1 MGDYLSEKQLRES
14 FTQKVKACYAEY
26 LAAWRKLQPQE
37 LIERAGEIHTIQQLA
52 DDLPESISAED
63 MAYLVRFKNPL
74 EVVSDA
80 WCDSVSYS
88 LDDEELDH
96 VLWELRDRSNAEGD
110 YEMEPEYYS
119 RDAPELSM

>member
-1 MGDYLSEKQLRES
+1 MNYLSEKQLREI

-26 LAAWRKLQPQE
+26 QTTWLKLQPQE
-37 LIERAGEIHTIQQLA
+37 LIKRAGDIHTIQQLA

-80 WCDSVSYS
+80 
-88 LDDEELDH
+88 
-96 VLWELRDRSNAEGD
+96 
-110 YEMEPEYYS
+110 
-119 RDAPELSM
+119 